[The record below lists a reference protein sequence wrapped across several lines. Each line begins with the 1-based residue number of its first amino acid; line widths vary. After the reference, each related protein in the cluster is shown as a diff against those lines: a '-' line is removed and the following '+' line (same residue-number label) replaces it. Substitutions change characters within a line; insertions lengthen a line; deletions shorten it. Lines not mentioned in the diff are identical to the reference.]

1 MATHTTETGERSAL
15 PRKPLSAILH
25 KGRWNRVLAFLTY
38 APLVGF
44 AVFFID
50 ALCGALGR
58 SGVIPTYAAVWA
70 PPALA
75 LLSGLSL
82 LCYTEDG

>member
-1 MATHTTETGERSAL
+1 
-15 PRKPLSAILH
+15 
-25 KGRWNRVLAFLTY
+25 
-38 APLVGF
+38 
-44 AVFFID
+44 
-50 ALCGALGR
+50 
-58 SGVIPTYAAVWA
+58 VIPTYAAAWA